1 MTNDGCISFCDNAGL
16 AVAGTEYGGQCF
28 CGDDIS
34 STKLDEAECS
44 MPCTGATNEVCG
56 GSAALS
62 VWKKT
67 ATSKFKLERR
77 YTNHLVRH
85 ERKMMF

>member
-1 MTNDGCISFCDNAGL
+1 MTNDACISFCDNAGYS
-16 AVAGTEYGGQCF
+16 VAGTEYGGQCF

-34 STKLDEAECS
+34 STQLNDAQCS
-44 MPCTGATNEVCG
+44 MACTGAAGEMCG

-67 ATSKFKLERR
+67 ATSKFKMERR
-77 YTNHLVRH
+77 YANHLVRH
-85 ERKMMF
+85 ERKIAF